1 MTKIRTVAALSAVS
15 VLAIAASGCGSA
27 KPGYADQAMTA
38 KLPAAVTAAPVVTTP
53 AAPKSTGKPGTIPS
67 PISTDLKKKPA
78 IPKPSGD
85 APTKLLSK
93 DVVTGTGPAAKKG
106 DSVTVKYVGVAWST
120 GKQFDASWDANTTF
134 PFVLGQGNVIPGWDT
149 GVVGM
154 KTGGRRVLAIPSD
167 QAYGANGSPPKI
179 GPNEALVFVIDMVK
193 IGK

>member
-1 MTKIRTVAALSAVS
+1 MTKIRTAAALSAAS
-15 VLAIAASGCGSA
+15 LIAIAAAGCGSD

-38 KLPAAVTAAPVVTTP
+38 RIPAAVTAEPVATTP
-53 AAPKSTGKPGTIPS
+53 AAPKSTGKPGTAPG

-85 APTKLLSK
+85 APTSLISK
-93 DVVTGTGPAAKKG
+93 DIVTGTGAAAKKG

-120 GKQFDASWDANTTF
+120 GKQFDASWDKNTTF
-134 PFVLGQGNVIPGWDT
+134 PFVLGQGNVIPGWDA

-154 KTGGRRVLAIPSD
+154 KVGGRRELAIPAA
-167 QAYGANGSPPKI
+167 QAYGAQGSPPSI

>member
-15 VLAIAASGCGSA
+15 LLAVAASGCGSA

-38 KLPAAVTAAPVVTTP
+38 KLPADVTATTPATTP
-53 AAPKSTGKPGTIPS
+53 AAPKSTGKPGKAPG

-85 APTKLLSK
+85 APTALISK
-93 DVVTGTGPAAKKG
+93 DIVTGKGPAAKKG

-120 GKQFDASWDANTTF
+120 GKQFDASWDSNTTF
-134 PFVLGQGNVIPGWDT
+134 PFVLGQGNVIPGWDA

-154 KTGGRRVLAIPSD
+154 KAGGRRELAIPSD
-167 QAYGANGSPPKI
+167 QAYGAAGSPPKI
-179 GPNEALVFVIDMVK
+179 APNEALVFVIDMVK